1 MAIDPKYISK
11 LVFGS
16 YLLVP
21 GLTYKKLNH
30 LEESLDCFMKLHA
43 ILRNSAEVMY
53 QLANLYPT
61 DTKCFHVFENVY
73 VCASRGLTD
82 LNLSKFASLSFPMW
96 SSVGPWLIGFIYELL
111 GDPQQAIEWLMQVIS
126 VTPTDP
132 HALAKLG
139 ELYDSEGDKS
149 QAFQHY
155 YEVKEA

>member
-1 MAIDPKYISK
+1 MSTYYISSTLQRLHVSAFFFCRGISAGIRETCYRVSVRLAIDPKYISK

-21 GLTYKKLNH
+21 GLTYKKLNR

-82 LNLSKFASLSFPMW
+82 LNLS
-96 SSVGPWLIGFIYELL
+96 
-111 GDPQQAIEWLMQVIS
+111 
-126 VTPTDP
+126 
-132 HALAKLG
+132 
-139 ELYDSEGDKS
+139 
-149 QAFQHY
+149 
-155 YEVKEA
+155 